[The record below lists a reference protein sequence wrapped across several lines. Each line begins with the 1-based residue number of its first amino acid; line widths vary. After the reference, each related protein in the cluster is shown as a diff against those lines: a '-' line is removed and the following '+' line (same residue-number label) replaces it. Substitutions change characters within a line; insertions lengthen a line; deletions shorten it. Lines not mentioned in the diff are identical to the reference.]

1 MNRRIASVLL
11 LTVALLALSALPAM
25 AGTSRMLFWYPGEA
39 GSTAE
44 AKPVL
49 DAFFAYVNPKIAP
62 EALSGSYLNSVEGG
76 SASLLK
82 ERPAVAIISF
92 AAASQH
98 PEALAGARPLLATLP
113 LPGGAATERYT
124 LVGTRA
130 NFRPGE
136 KLLASEPLSATFVRE
151 KLFASLPADASVT
164 HSDQLLLQ
172 LKKMGD
178 GALDAIAILTPSEA
192 ASLKAV
198 SAAWA
203 QNLKVIG
210 TSAPVPSA
218 RVWLLD
224 PTWKG
229 AEKFTAA
236 LLAAGSDPAA
246 RELLNEMR
254 LKGFVAVP

>member
-1 MNRRIASVLL
+1 MLRLEGLVARQVTLSAVASGTLLTTPTGSLL
-11 LTVALLALSALPAM
+11 LQGV
-25 AGTSRMLFWYPGEA
+25 
-39 GSTAE
+39 
-44 AKPVL
+44 
-49 DAFFAYVNPKIAP
+49 
-62 EALSGSYLNSVEGG
+62 
-76 SASLLK
+76 SL
-82 ERPAVAIISF
+82 
-92 AAASQH
+92 
-98 PEALAGARPLLATLP
+98 
-113 LPGGAATERYT
+113 
-124 LVGTRA
+124 
-130 NFRPGE
+130 
-136 KLLASEPLSATFVRE
+136 
-151 KLFASLPADASVT
+151 ASLPADASVT